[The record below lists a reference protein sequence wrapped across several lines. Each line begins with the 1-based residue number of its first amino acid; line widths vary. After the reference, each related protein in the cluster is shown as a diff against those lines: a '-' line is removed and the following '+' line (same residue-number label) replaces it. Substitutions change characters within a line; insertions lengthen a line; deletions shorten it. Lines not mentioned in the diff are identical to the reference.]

1 MSDEASPDRPDR
13 EKKRGQKK
21 TDYAYTSFDLDMIV
35 CAKHQYVVDLY
46 FIAPLRLP
54 LETSGDEVESIS
66 ATVLIVDKYFL
77 KVSTPDAESNQRE
90 IWIAKSVIAAA
101 ETHKPG
107 RN

>member
-35 CAKHQYVVDLY
+35 CAKHQYVVDFW
-46 FIAPLRLP
+46 FITPINLPLRAY
-54 LETSGDEVESIS
+54 GDELESLS

-77 KVSTPDAESNQRE
+77 KVSTPDSESNQRE